1 MEPIDPADIA
11 RQLAELRI
19 EHRDLD
25 AAIEQISANLR
36 TDELQLKRLKKR
48 KLRIKDM
55 ITWLESKLIPDLDA

>member
-1 MEPIDPADIA
+1 MTELDTATIA
-11 RQLAELRI
+11 RRLIELKQ

-25 AAIEQISANLR
+25 RAIERLAENHDE
-36 TDELQLKRLKKR
+36 DELQVKRLKKR